1 MIACRQCP
9 SYKGGRGARA
19 CLTCPEINQSVI
31 LPRAKPCVEYIKIPR
46 EMLEELRDEGNISG
60 INIYREVLNVEE
72 SILIFML
79 FTLEMTLREVADYQQ
94 KSKTSVDRQKKRCID
109 KISTYMINRKKSGT
123 SAPS

>member
-1 MIACRQCP
+1 MIEKCYNCP
-9 SYKGGRGARA
+9 SYNKGQGKKK
-19 CLTCPEINQSVI
+19 CLTCPQFASIM
-31 LPRAKPCVEYIKIPR
+31 PRAKPCVDYALIPR

-94 KSKTSVDRQKKRCID
+94 KRD
-109 KISTYMINRKKSGT
+109 KI
-123 SAPS
+123 P